1 MEGSLKKLLDTESA
15 TGQNGEQN
23 FWSGSSILLF
33 RFPKIQKDYSYYQ
46 QIKIP
51 LDTSLT
57 SPFMITYREKT
68 KEESK

>member
-1 MEGSLKKLLDTESA
+1 MEFVFRTSIFLYVFMNTRYISVMQLK
-15 TGQNGEQN
+15 
-23 FWSGSSILLF
+23 FF
-33 RFPKIQKDYSYYQ
+33 
-46 QIKIP
+46 

>member
-33 RFPKIQKDYSYYQ
+33 RFPKIQKD
-46 QIKIP
+46 
-51 LDTSLT
+51 TA
-57 SPFMITYREKT
+57 ITPAN
-68 KEESK
+68 